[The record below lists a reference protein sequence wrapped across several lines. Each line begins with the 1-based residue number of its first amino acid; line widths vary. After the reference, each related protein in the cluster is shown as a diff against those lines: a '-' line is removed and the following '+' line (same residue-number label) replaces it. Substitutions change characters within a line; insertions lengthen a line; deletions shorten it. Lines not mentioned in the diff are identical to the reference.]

1 VNFKDRS
8 IVAAVAVAAA
18 TRRPTPSSAWIT
30 HLIGLSALV
39 GLLAVLNAQA
49 IAATVQLWW
58 RSPTFSDCFLVI
70 LVSAYFVWCRRHV
83 LAALTAAAYPRA
95 LRLFRPLV
103 LVSLVGEL
111 MHINEVEQLA
121 FVGLLQVLILAFLGL
136 QIYRRILLPSLFLF
150 FLVPMGEYLI
160 APLQHF
166 TTHCIS
172 AGLTLLGIAHYTE
185 VNVIQLSN
193 GNYQVAEACA
203 GLRFLI
209 AAIAV
214 GVLFV
219 YLTYRKWY
227 KIVLYLAASVVVP
240 VTANGYRALGIVRA
254 SRPLERQPHR
264 PWRRSH
270 HLWLGYADPIS
281 TEESGAP
288 ALLYWQSHRPS
299 HLSTAAFSAPLT
311 PERWQTG
318 AVSDGWSPNYAAPD
332 ARLAFAVHKA
342 GSFALDV
349 DVFVNYYAGG
359 NGCHNLVSS
368 AKKLSVQGVWRPLSQ
383 GTAEAVL
390 GGRMVHLGEAVI
402 SSAGLTRMIWWT
414 YWSGGRFTASG
425 LDVKLDRLRHAL
437 SGGGSALVAVS
448 TPVDVENGEVRAR
461 LRRALGA
468 LGGIAA
474 RLEEARRS

>member
-8 IVAAVAVAAA
+8 IVAAAAVYAAA
-18 TRRPTPSSAWIT
+18 RRLTPSSAWIT

-49 IAATVQLWW
+49 IAAAVQLWW
-58 RSPTFSDCFLVI
+58 RSPTFSHCFLVI
-70 LVSAYFVWCRRHV
+70 LVSAYFVWRRRHV
-83 LAALTAAAYPRA
+83 
-95 LRLFRPLV
+95 
-103 LVSLVGEL
+103 
-111 MHINEVEQLA
+111 
-121 FVGLLQVLILAFLGL
+121 
-136 QIYRRILLPSLFLF
+136 
-150 FLVPMGEYLI
+150 
-160 APLQHF
+160 
-166 TTHCIS
+166 
-172 AGLTLLGIAHYTE
+172 
-185 VNVIQLSN
+185 
-193 GNYQVAEACA
+193 
-203 GLRFLI
+203 
-209 AAIAV
+209 
-214 GVLFV
+214 
-219 YLTYRKWY
+219 
-227 KIVLYLAASVVVP
+227 
-240 VTANGYRALGIVRA
+240 ANGYRALGIVRA

-299 HLSTAAFSAPLT
+299 HVSTAAFSAPPT
-311 PERWQTG
+311 PEGWQTG
-318 AVSDGWSPNYAAPD
+318 AISDGWSPNYAAPD

-342 GSFALDV
+342 GSIALDV

-359 NGCHNLVSS
+359 NGSHNLVSS

-448 TPVDVENGEVRAR
+448 TPVDVDNGEVRAR